1 MSEARE
7 ARLAQN
13 EVVFRTVNEAIE
25 QKAIE
30 LGGTDDYEFICEC
43 SAAACFERIALP
55 LAEYEQVRS
64 EGTRFFV
71 APGHE
76 NIAVELVVETRS
88 NYVVVEKDGTA
99 GIVAADADPRDGD
112 PEPTAGG

>member
-1 MSEARE
+1 MSDARE
-7 ARLAQN
+7 ERLAQN

-30 LGGTDDYEFICEC
+30 LGGADDYAFICEC
-43 SAAACFERIALP
+43 SAATCFERIVLT
-55 LAEYEQVRS
+55 LREYEEIRR

-76 NIAVELVVETRS
+76 DPALELVVETRPS
-88 NYVVVEKDGTA
+88 YLVVEKDGAA

-112 PEPTAGG
+112 PEPGTGR